1 MLLDER
7 YLLLHER
14 FGGGTELGI
23 PIEVTLD
30 ELADAL
36 YCTSRNAKLILRKL
50 ESEHL
55 IEWLPGLGR
64 GNRSRIVFKA
74 DKEAYLIEYSQHLV
88 ENGDYKRAFD
98 LIGGFGNGTY
108 AKPKFLEWLDNH
120 FGYKKGEKAA
130 PMIR

>member
-64 GNRSRIVFKA
+64 GTGRGSC
-74 DKEAYLIEYSQHLV
+74 S
-88 ENGDYKRAFD
+88 
-98 LIGGFGNGTY
+98 
-108 AKPKFLEWLDNH
+108 KPTRK
-120 FGYKKGEKAA
+120 
-130 PMIR
+130 PI